1 MPGHEDLP
9 QDPHLRE
16 DISLPLPEPDNE
28 DEHLAED
35 VNLPQKNQDSG
46 PEFDSR
52 HYTSGQL
59 NAGQYAPGLSP
70 NGEYAEKRQE
80 ELESD

>member
-1 MPGHEDLP
+1 MAEDKYLP
-9 QDPHLRE
+9 DDPHLRE
-16 DISLPLPEPDNE
+16 DISVPLPEPDNE

-35 VNLPQKNQDSG
+35 AGLPEESRVG
-46 PEFDSR
+46 PEFDDR

-59 NAGQYAPGLSP
+59 NAGQFAAGLSP
-70 NGEYAEKRQE
+70 DGEYAEKREE